1 MADERSLS
9 KSPDL
14 TLDDLRN
21 LYIQLRQEY
30 DAHNHDGLSSRGFNE
45 LTADTIIGR
54 VLSMRKNTF
63 ASVKNGFWMGIDPI
77 TNTFK
82 INFGDEQNYV
92 SFDGETLRATN
103 INLTEIGTAGE
114 SFTGTTMPQPVFIG
128 DETTET
134 VRVNPNITAN
144 SFSMNLTKKMAFRY
158 IPSENVTVNQIEFRA
173 ERQPAMQSAI
183 KISIQTNS
191 GSAPSGVELG
201 SVEVPHT
208 LISES
213 GSPAST
219 TSDVFSSNVE
229 LSSGTSYW
237 VVFEMVDTT
246 MTEYLY
252 IQHSGSGSD
261 TVGTYDGASWTI
273 DTTADLSVSILCKF
287 NGGQL
292 FKSDASVSSRAK
304 FHGFVVNT
312 VQAGSTLAKLVFSG
326 FIQAGILVAGSK
338 YYVSDTRGVID
349 VSAGT
354 TSVEVGTAFS
364 TTKLLIKAY

>member
-1 MADERSLS
+1 
-9 KSPDL
+9 
-14 TLDDLRN
+14 
-21 LYIQLRQEY
+21 
-30 DAHNHDGLSSRGFNE
+30 
-45 LTADTIIGR
+45 
-54 VLSMRKNTF
+54 
-63 ASVKNGFWMGIDPI
+63 
-77 TNTFK
+77 
-82 INFGDEQNYV
+82 
-92 SFDGETLRATN
+92 
-103 INLTEIGTAGE
+103 
-114 SFTGTTMPQPVFIG
+114 
-128 DETTET
+128 
-134 VRVNPNITAN
+134 
-144 SFSMNLTKKMAFRY
+144 MNLTKKMAFRY